1 MKSVIKVGNMRT
13 LQDVGNVRNA
23 IANNEG
29 VLACQVNKEKQEV
42 DVVYDTYF
50 VTLDDLIASL
60 EDMGYTVI

>member
-13 LQDVGNVRNA
+13 IQDIGNIRNA
-23 IANNEG
+23 ISNNEG

-50 VTLDDLIASL
+50 VTLEDLIASL

>member
-13 LQDVGNVRNA
+13 IQDVGVIRNA

-50 VTLDDLIASL
+50 VTLEDLIASL
-60 EDMGYTVI
+60 EDMGYTVL

>member
-13 LQDVGNVRNA
+13 IQDVGAIRNA

-50 VTLDDLIASL
+50 VTLEDLIASL
-60 EDMGYTVI
+60 EDMGYTVL

>member
-13 LQDVGNVRNA
+13 IQDVGNVRNA
-23 IANNEG
+23 ISNNEG

-50 VTLDDLIASL
+50 VTLEDLIASL

>member
-13 LQDVGNVRNA
+13 IQDVGIIRNA

-50 VTLDDLIASL
+50 VTLEDLIASL
-60 EDMGYTVI
+60 EDMGYTVL